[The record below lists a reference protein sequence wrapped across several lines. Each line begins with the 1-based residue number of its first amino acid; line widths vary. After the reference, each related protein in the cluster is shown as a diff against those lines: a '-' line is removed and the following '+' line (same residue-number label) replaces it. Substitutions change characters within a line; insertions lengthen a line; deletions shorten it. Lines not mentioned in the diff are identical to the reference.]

1 MANALPFPQEQNVTS
16 QNTQQMPQKHKHV
29 YTSACQKDLTWQR
42 LAAPGSVEGEESH
55 AACFL
60 HPHLLLQHLL
70 EHTRTKRQRLL
81 SKECYKSTFK
91 RQNHIWYVPQ
101 WPIYTMLTFIII
113 PNTVIYHNLYQNAAL
128 TEYQGRG
135 LTKHKHYTHRGNH
148 NREQTCWQEPG
159 RGSV

>member
-70 EHTRTKRQRLL
+70 EQTRTKRHSFQRNVTKAHLKGRTISDTFL
-81 SKECYKSTFK
+81 SG
-91 RQNHIWYVPQ
+91 
-101 WPIYTMLTFIII
+101 
-113 PNTVIYHNLYQNAAL
+113 LYIL
-128 TEYQGRG
+128 
-135 LTKHKHYTHRGNH
+135 
-148 NREQTCWQEPG
+148 C
-159 RGSV
+159 